1 MNVLLIHIYVLANV
15 AGVYVKDGAIE
26 LNLTISIN
34 NIYWFHS
41 EKMNLC
47 ILYVLY
53 MYRTDSITNL

>member
-1 MNVLLIHIYVLANV
+1 MNVLLIHINVLANV
-15 AGVYVKDGAIE
+15 AGVYVKEGAIE

-34 NIYWFHS
+34 NIYWFYS
-41 EKMNLC
+41 EKMNLG